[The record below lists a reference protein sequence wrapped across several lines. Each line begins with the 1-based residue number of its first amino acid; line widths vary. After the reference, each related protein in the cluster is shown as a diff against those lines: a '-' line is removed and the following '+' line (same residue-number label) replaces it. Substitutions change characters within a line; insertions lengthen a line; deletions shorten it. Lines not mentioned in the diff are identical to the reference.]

1 MKKEYKC
8 ICGFVCDSSQKY
20 NAHLRHCKQY
30 LISVGKYEKI
40 QEANKKAAATG
51 RAAHLTKLA
60 ERKRNAIKQW
70 VSERHV
76 CERCGK
82 VMTEKFGS
90 GRFCSWTCSNSRD
103 LSEETKAKISASVNA
118 YYEDIGTAGLTSTRK
133 VEYVTQSNTGKTYAL
148 TEQYLAYIE
157 NPKICTI
164 CGSILPYEKRFRK
177 TCCDEC
183 KRIALSTA
191 GKNSASISVKRSKNE
206 IAFCDLCES
215 YFGKENVLHN
225 EPMFNGWDAD
235 IIIPEH
241 KIAILWNGPWHY
253 KKITTDH
260 SLEQVQNRDRLKIA
274 EITTYGFTP
283 YVIKDLSKANKNKV
297 LTEFNLLLKY
307 LKLV

>member
-8 ICGFVCDSSQKY
+8 ICGFVCNYSQKY

-30 LISVGKYEKI
+30 LLSVGKYEKM
-40 QEANKKAAATG
+40 QEANRKAAATG
-51 RAAHLTKLA
+51 RTAAIAANAINKQAKLA
-60 ERKRNAIKQW
+60 SWIAEQHK
-70 VSERHV
+70 

-82 VMTEKFGS
+82 TMTEKFGS
-90 GRFCSWTCSNSRD
+90 GRFCSRTCANMREP
-103 LSEETKAKISASVNA
+103 SEETKAKIKNGINAFYASSERQSPK
-118 YYEDIGTAGLTSTRK
+118 YKIDR
-133 VEYVTQSNTGKTYAL
+133 VTQLDAGNTYAL

-157 NPKICTI
+157 NPKTCTI
-164 CGSILPYEKRFRK
+164 CGNILPYEKRFRK

-191 GKNSASISVKRSKNE
+191 GKNSASISVRRSKNE
-206 IAFCDLCES
+206 IAFCELCEN

-225 EPMFNGWDAD
+225 EPMFDGWDAD
-235 IIIPEH
+235 IILPEY
-241 KIAILWNGPWHY
+241 KLAILWNGPWHY
-253 KKITTDH
+253 RKITADH

-283 YVIKDLSKANKNKV
+283 YIIKDLSKANKNKV